1 MFQSVIWRLGWRY
14 INRRFLQSV
23 LFVLGVALGVAIVI
37 AIDLANTSASR
48 AFELS
53 TESITG
59 KATHQI
65 IGGASGIPTQLYQ
78 DLRIE
83 AGIQTAAPV
92 LTEYVRATEFGDQ
105 PLRLLGVDPFAE
117 PPFRDYLTTIEI
129 TSGSTDTFAALTN
142 FITQPNTVLISQ
154 PLANRYSVQVG
165 DTINIRT
172 ETATIDVTVV
182 GVLQPTDTVSQQA
195 LDDLLLTDIATAQEL
210 LGVSDRITR
219 IDLILS
225 DIQAGNVQEAL
236 PIGVTLVRT
245 TDQSSALSQM
255 TDAFEINL
263 QALSL
268 LAVVVGMFLIYN
280 TVMFSV
286 VRRRPVIGILRAIGA
301 TKRQIFALILGEA
314 VILGVIGTLIGLG
327 LGLLFGRVTVGLVSQ
342 TIQDLYFS
350 VTVQRVVLDSS
361 SISKG
366 IALGIVASIIAA
378 VVPSF
383 DATRTAPMGSMRR
396 SDLEERTQRRMPII
410 VIGAICFAVLAWVIL
425 LLPTQNLIISFMA
438 LFCVILAGALL
449 TPVAMLVFMRW
460 ITPITSSLFG
470 VIGRMA
476 PRSINRTLSRTSVAV
491 AALAISVSV
500 IIGVSV
506 MIGSF
511 RSTVQDWLDTTL
523 QADIFISP
531 PLLSA
536 TGNTVDVDP
545 SIREQVA
552 NTPGVAE
559 VAASRSVSVIAPD
572 YPDLPPVNLI
582 AVDADISQGG
592 RQFIWQEEGSWD
604 EAFAAG
610 QIAVSEPFAFRRG
623 ITPEKNTITLLTDQ
637 GEQIFTVFGVYYDYS
652 TDQGNVLI
660 LRSYY
665 DNYYDDEYVSTIAA
679 FVSLDTDLA
688 SVIETLKQ
696 DTLIGTDLVVQSN
709 RDLRNGVFEVFDRT
723 FAITVAL
730 RVLAT
735 VVAFIGILSA
745 LVALQLEHTREYAV
759 MQSNG
764 MTPNQLQQYT
774 FLQTGLMGIVAGT
787 LAIPIGLVL
796 AIVLIQVINVRSFGW
811 TMQFFIP
818 PNEVLEAF
826 LVAVV
831 AALLAGIYPAFRL
844 RRLSLSTALKFD

>member
-65 IGGASGIPTQLYQ
+65 IGGAGGIPTQLYR

-83 AGIQTAAPV
+83 TGIQTAAPV

-172 ETATIDVTVV
+172 ETVTIDVTVV

-219 IDLILS
+219 IDLILR
-225 DIQAGNVQEAL
+225 DMQVNDVQGVL
-236 PIGVTLVRT
+236 PASVTLVRT
-245 TDQSSALSQM
+245 TDQNSALSQM

-552 NTPGVAE
+552 NTLGVVE

-572 YPDLPPVNLI
+572 YSDLPPVNLI

-679 FVSLDTDLA
+679 FISPDVDLA

-774 FLQTGLMGIVAGT
+774 FLQTGLMGIVAGA